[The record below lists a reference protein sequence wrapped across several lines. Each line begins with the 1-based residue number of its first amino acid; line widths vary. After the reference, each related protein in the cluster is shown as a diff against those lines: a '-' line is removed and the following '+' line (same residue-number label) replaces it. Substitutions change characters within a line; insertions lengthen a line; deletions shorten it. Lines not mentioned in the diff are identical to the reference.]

1 MGKVIASGAMSIDGY
16 ISGPGESGFEHLFA
30 WYRNGGVTV
39 ETTRSD
45 LVFHMT
51 EGSARLWR
59 EFVGNLGALVV
70 GRRTFDV
77 TDGWGGLHPIG
88 VPVIVMTHETPAS
101 WVADH
106 PDSPFIFINDGIGPA
121 VSRAKEI
128 AAGKDVGLT
137 AGVVAQQALDAG
149 LLDEIWVMLAPVV
162 LGEGRPFFETV
173 NTAPV
178 SFADPEVFAEAGV
191 THLRYAPLRP
201 L

>member
-1 MGKVIASGAMSIDGY
+1 MSKVIASGAMSIDGY

-45 LVFHMT
+45 LVFRMT

-77 TDGWGGLHPIG
+77 TDGWGGQHPIG
-88 VPVIVMTHETPAS
+88 VPVIVMTHETPTRWLAE
-101 WVADH
+101 H
-106 PDSPFIFINDGIGPA
+106 PGSPFTFINDGIEAA
-121 VSRAKEI
+121 VSRAVEI
-128 AAGKDVGLT
+128 AAGKDVGVT
-137 AGVVAQQALDAG
+137 AGVIAQQALDAG

-191 THLRYAPLRP
+191 THLRYARRRP